1 MFINRLDM
9 VKHVFKELLG
19 IILKMIYLN
28 ILKIMILNK
37 QNQNLNFYSLVLL
50 MKFKKINLFK
60 SSFL

>member
-50 MKFKKINLFK
+50 MKFKKKNLFK